1 MAKVAIKNV
10 NITSFGGIYH
20 IMDVFSKLGFE
31 KLTESVL
38 GKRGSSGKAFCY
50 GSVFCGYHTS
60 PLVWVGDFML
70 RKEPRNT
77 EAPHINI
84 QSPKKISQHIKF
96 SHKKKYFGIKDIRV
110 LFYSSIF
117 QMIIVFPFIVLKY
130 FSFCCHSS
138 HSFLCCNRL
147 VYSCFILIV
156 KSDSKLILNS
166 SCQLSILFNLFVTH
180 LCLCPVFFIYITLLF
195 LFQIVFCS
203 FFMHS
208 VFPVTLSLFVLFF
221 LLLCL
226 FFYSVFP
233 YSVFPVTFFY
243 VTLSFLLFCLYFILF
258 LLCLSVS
265 FHLFVALPPPLFPLS
280 FWLHFYPFICLFFD
294 IFA

>member
-20 IMDVFSKLGFE
+20 IMEVFSKQGFE

-50 GSVFCGYHTS
+50 GSVFCGYHIS
-60 PLVWVGDFML
+60 PLVWVGAFML

-84 QSPKKISQHIKF
+84 QSPKKSSQHIKF
-96 SHKKKYFGIKDIRV
+96 SHKKKYCGIEDIRV

-117 QMIIVFPFIVLKY
+117 KMIIVLKY

-138 HSFLCCNRL
+138 HLILFWNPL
-147 VYSCFILIV
+147 VYSCFVLFV
-156 KSDSKLILNS
+156 KSDSKLNQNS
-166 SCQLSILFNLFVTH
+166 SCQLSILFYLFVTH
-180 LCLCPVFFIYITLLF
+180 LCLQPVFLTLLF
-195 LFQIVFCS
+195 LFQDRIFLCI
-203 FFMHS
+203 
-208 VFPVTLSLFVLFF
+208 LSF

-226 FFYSVFP
+226 FYHFVFM
-233 YSVFPVTFFY
+233 S
-243 VTLSFLLFCLYFILF
+243 FCLSSYFVFMSFCLF
-258 LLCLSVS
+258 FVFLS
-265 FHLFVALPPPLFPLS
+265 LFMFLSHFLSPFSPS
-280 FWLHFYPFICLFFD
+280 FWLHFYSSICLFFD